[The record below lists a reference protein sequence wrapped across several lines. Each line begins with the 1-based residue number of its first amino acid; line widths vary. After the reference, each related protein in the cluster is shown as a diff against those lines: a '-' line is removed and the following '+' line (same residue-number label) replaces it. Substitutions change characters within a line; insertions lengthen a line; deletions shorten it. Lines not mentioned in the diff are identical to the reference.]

1 MATHCST
8 LAWEIPWIEESRR
21 IQSMR
26 VAKESDI
33 IKPEDEGHVKSRC
46 SDGIC
51 SLYYIQCWNESF
63 SLDLYIQFSER
74 TGISMSCLG
83 FRASL
88 GLMSNEGA
96 DNWWFY
102 FESSKC
108 QSPLL
113 SRCFCLPF
121 ICHLKNMGFLLTGQ
135 RQMKSGRR
143 FVITLAEIFRVA
155 LFSLCINVS
164 LFLRQK

>member
-1 MATHCST
+1 MP
-8 LAWEIPWIEESRR
+8 LVWRR
-21 IQSMR
+21 S
-26 VAKESDI
+26 KF
-33 IKPEDEGHVKSRC
+33 IKRQISLNQRTKGHVKSKC

-63 SLDLYIQFSER
+63 SLDLYTQFSER
-74 TGISMSCLG
+74 TGIFMSCLG

-88 GLMSNEGA
+88 GLMSSEGA

-121 ICHLKNMGFLLTGQ
+121 ICHLKNMGFLLMGQ
-135 RQMKSGRR
+135 RQMKSGHR

-155 LFSLCINVS
+155 LFSLHINIS
-164 LFLRQK
+164 IFLRQKYTVPDKSLHI